1 MKALVLL
8 FAASLSGA
16 AVAAQPINNQTALE
30 STPSA
35 TPVNNQTAGYGTS
48 ASDTAEDAP
57 EAIDAVASTEDA
69 ADLAVNDR
77 KALPCGLFLVSISAG
92 AVGDPCMT
100 QEVVNAE
107 QLAH

>member
-1 MKALVLL
+1 MKALVLF

-30 STPSA
+30 SSPSA

-48 ASDTAEDAP
+48 ASDTAAEAP
-57 EAIDAVASTEDA
+57 EATEAVATTEA
-69 ADLAVNDR
+69 ATDVAANDR

-100 QEVVNAE
+100 QDVVNAE